1 MIRTLFGLLVVV
13 VCGPGGEI
21 CMTHTMKRTGEVK
34 SFAPRVLLPILGRAF
49 RTPTMWL
56 GIALMAA
63 SFYSLLALL
72 SWSPVSFVIPATA
85 ASYVVGVLGAKYVLG
100 EQVSMRRWAGVL
112 LVCCGVALAWVG

>member
-49 RTPTMWL
+49 RAPTMWL